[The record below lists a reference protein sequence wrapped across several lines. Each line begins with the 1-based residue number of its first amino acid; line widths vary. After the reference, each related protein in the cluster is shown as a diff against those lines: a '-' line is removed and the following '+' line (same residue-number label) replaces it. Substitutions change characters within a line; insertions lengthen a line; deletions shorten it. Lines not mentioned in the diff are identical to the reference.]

1 MKNVF
6 NMKNLSVSL
15 LLLFA
20 TVAAFSQ
27 EKKTITVQVDGDKM
41 IVNEGPIRK
50 AQLGVRVMD
59 AIGETKGAV
68 VAEVVEGSPAET
80 LGLKEG
86 DVIVSINNKVIE
98 DAKSVADYIGGQN
111 AGDEIS
117 VNWFRDGKKKQGKVK
132 LAKAQIE
139 VQEQN
144 IERSIIV
151 NGQPLSGDK
160 QSKVEK
166 RIIINGQ
173 PLTKEQIEKFEV
185 EGFPMHKMQG
195 NPIIENELKVISGLN
210 GDGKQ
215 FNFEVT
221 TPAPKIGFTVEDLE
235 DRDAVKI
242 TDIKED
248 SQAAKAGLK
257 NGDIVTAVDGKTIK
271 NTDDLLKS
279 VKQGKEKSSL
289 LLGIER
295 NGKSQTIEVKLPKKI
310 KKVEL

>member
-1 MKNVF
+1 
-6 NMKNLSVSL
+6 
-15 LLLFA
+15 
-20 TVAAFSQ
+20 
-27 EKKTITVQVDGDKM
+27 
-41 IVNEGPIRK
+41 
-50 AQLGVRVMD
+50 
-59 AIGETKGAV
+59 
-68 VAEVVEGSPAET
+68 
-80 LGLKEG
+80 
-86 DVIVSINNKVIE
+86 
-98 DAKSVADYIGGQN
+98 
-111 AGDEIS
+111 
-117 VNWFRDGKKKQGKVK
+117 
-132 LAKAQIE
+132 
-139 VQEQN
+139 
-144 IERSIIV
+144 
-151 NGQPLSGDK
+151 
-160 QSKVEK
+160 
-166 RIIINGQ
+166 
-173 PLTKEQIEKFEV
+173 
-185 EGFPMHKMQG
+185 
-195 NPIIENELKVISGLN
+195 LN